1 MKEILNSCKIQ
12 ENNNLSDNTEEA
24 SSARKSKA
32 SGKTAA
38 PVSFSLRA
46 EVKERL
52 DYYTANCGIS
62 RSEFISNLIM
72 NDARQLV
79 AFPEG
84 KDVIRLLTE
93 SHKLLSDIRD
103 DKNKT
108 VDPDLLKLV
117 SDKLYKAID
126 CMNAICMKMDSLIPD
141 EEVTDDD
148 C

>member
-12 ENNNLSDNTEEA
+12 ENNNLSDNTEA

-32 SGKTAA
+32 SSKTTA

-46 EVKERL
+46 EVKEKL
-52 DYYTANCGIS
+52 DNYTANCGIS

-84 KDVIRLLTE
+84 KDIIRLLAE

-117 SDKLYKAID
+117 SDNLYKAID